1 MSDCSKVKAY
11 WSIFNNQLDL
21 GAHMGALGYVITL
34 GAQLGCPCFISGSV
48 NGLFV
53 VYLFKSRCRA
63 LGVSSPSA

>member
-34 GAQLGCPCFISGSV
+34 TRSLLGLVWTCD
-48 NGLFV
+48 
-53 VYLFKSRCRA
+53 
-63 LGVSSPSA
+63 LGVT

>member
-34 GAQLGCPCFISGSV
+34 TCSLLGLGH
-48 NGLFV
+48 NRV
-53 VYLFKSRCRA
+53 VIVLLVVA
-63 LGVSSPSA
+63 